1 MRTIIELDEFL
12 KPIEGTI
19 RNKLIPAL
27 TRGHI
32 CSDNERKLLSLP
44 SRYGGL
50 GIPIF
55 FLCAQQEYVNS
66 RKVTAALLKFI
77 VDQSSTC
84 IVNEPELKK
93 IKAPIKHEISFDTR
107 SIQELI
113 GRNSAQHVREMEEA
127 GLYFQRER
135 RVIPDS

>member
-1 MRTIIELDEFL
+1 MRTIPELDEFL
-12 KPIEGTI
+12 KPTEDTI
-19 RNKLIPAL
+19 RYELIPVL
-27 TRGHI
+27 TGSHN

-44 SRYGGL
+44 SRFD

-66 RKVTAALLKFI
+66 RKVTAPLSKFI

-93 IKAPIKHEISFDTR
+93 IKA
-107 SIQELI
+107 SIQELS
-113 GRNSAQHVREMEEA
+113 GRNSAQHVREVKEA
-127 GLYFQRER
+127 E
-135 RVIPDS
+135 